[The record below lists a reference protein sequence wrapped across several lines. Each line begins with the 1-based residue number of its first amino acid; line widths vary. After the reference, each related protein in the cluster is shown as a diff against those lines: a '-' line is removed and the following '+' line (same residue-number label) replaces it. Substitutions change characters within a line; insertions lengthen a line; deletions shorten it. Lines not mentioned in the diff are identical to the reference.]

1 MCSPRLDWDREAIGE
16 RTATAMQHRARQDEL
31 PGGWAPYGRRVAQ
44 DGAQLE
50 RDPEEEA
57 ARDVARQ
64 LRAQGLSLR
73 AVAAE
78 LHQRGIRSRT
88 GRGFAPV

>member
-1 MCSPRLDWDREAIGE
+1 VQEHLVRDLEARLQRLGAALNG
-16 RTATAMQHRARQDEL
+16 A
-31 PGGWAPYGRRVAQ
+31 APVT
-44 DGAQLE
+44 
-50 RDPEEEA
+50 
-57 ARDVARQ
+57 RQ

-88 GRGFAPV
+88 GRGFAPVQVKRMVE

>member
-1 MCSPRLDWDREAIGE
+1 
-16 RTATAMQHRARQDEL
+16 MQHKAKQGEYT
-31 PGGWAPYGRRVAQ
+31 GGWAPYGRRVTA
-44 DGAQLE
+44 DGDRLE
-50 RDPEEEA
+50 PDPQEEA
-57 ARDVARQ
+57 ARDVACR

-88 GRGFAPV
+88 GREFAPVQVKRMAA